1 MENLTAFLGD
11 HQSIVALVSVLS
23 TLFFIGSLFVI
34 PVMVSRLPV
43 DYFIY
48 GKRIRRDADNPRTF
62 TESSLVL
69 LKNITGVILVLLG
82 IAMLVL
88 PGQGLLTI
96 LIGLSLC
103 NFPGKY
109 ALERKIVRTPSI
121 FRGLNWL
128 RNRAGKPPLELPD

>member
-1 MENLTAFLGD
+1 METLTAFLGD

-23 TLFFIGSLFVI
+23 AVFFVVSLFVI
-34 PVMVSRLPV
+34 PILVSRLPV
-43 DYFIY
+43 DYFVY
-48 GKRIRRDADNPRTF
+48 AKRIRHDASNPRSF
-62 TESSLVL
+62 TESILVL
-69 LKNITGVILVLLG
+69 LKNISGVILILLG

-109 ALERKIVRTPSI
+109 RLERKIVSNPSI

-128 RNRAGKPPLELPD
+128 RKRAGKPPLELPD